1 MGRAQGK
8 RVGHPHREAVYIYSS
23 HRAEYVKSETVHA
36 PCPKLTG
43 SYCIYRMNK
52 NSLSAVGEYKEI
64 SNVHEQLDNL
74 TLFSLHQLAA
84 ALSHLQV
91 LRKELIC
98 SV

>member
-1 MGRAQGK
+1 MGSAQGE
-8 RVGHPHREAVYIYSS
+8 RVGHPHREAEYTYSS
-23 HRAEYVKSETVHA
+23 HRVQYLKSETVHA
-36 PCPKLTG
+36 PWPRLTG

-64 SNVHEQLDNL
+64 SKVHEQLDNL